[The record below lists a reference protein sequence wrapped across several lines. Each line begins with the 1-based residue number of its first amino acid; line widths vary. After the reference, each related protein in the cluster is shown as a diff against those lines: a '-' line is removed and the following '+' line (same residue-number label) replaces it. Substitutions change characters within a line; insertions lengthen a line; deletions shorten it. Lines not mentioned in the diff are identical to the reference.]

1 MHHFQYRDNHLFCE
15 GVPVSEIAEN
25 VGTPFYLYS
34 HATLRRHFIAFQKA
48 FEGVSHLIC
57 FSAKS
62 NSNLAVLRLFAG
74 LGGGLDIVSGGEL
87 FRGTQAGIRPER
99 IVYSGV
105 GKRVDEIDY
114 AIQTGI
120 LMFNV
125 ESFQE
130 LDLING
136 CGARLKKKARIALR
150 VNPDVDPRTHPYI
163 STGLKKNKFG
173 LGMESAAEAY
183 KAATGLSNVEVIGI
197 SCHIGSQVTEVAPFV
212 SALHRIRELITV
224 LEALGISISYLD
236 IGGGLGITYDQE
248 SPPHPNEYA
257 KAILDALG
265 DSSFTLI
272 LEPGRVIAGNAGILV
287 SKVLYTKEG
296 EDRDFVIVDAAM
308 NDLVRPSLYNAYHAI
323 KPVVRDQKETI
334 SVDVVGPV
342 CETADF
348 FARNRDIPRV
358 EAGDL
363 LAFMSAGAYGFTMS
377 SNYNSRPRVPE
388 VMVHQDQF
396 HVVRRRESYEDLI
409 KGESI
414 PPFL

>member
-1 MHHFQYRDNHLFCE
+1 
-15 GVPVSEIAEN
+15 
-25 VGTPFYLYS
+25 
-34 HATLRRHFIAFQKA
+34 
-48 FEGVSHLIC
+48 
-57 FSAKS
+57 
-62 NSNLAVLRLFAG
+62 
-74 LGGGLDIVSGGEL
+74 
-87 FRGTQAGIRPER
+87 
-99 IVYSGV
+99 
-105 GKRVDEIDY
+105 
-114 AIQTGI
+114 
-120 LMFNV
+120 
-125 ESFQE
+125 
-130 LDLING
+130 
-136 CGARLKKKARIALR
+136 
-150 VNPDVDPRTHPYI
+150 
-163 STGLKKNKFG
+163 
-173 LGMESAAEAY
+173 MESAAEAY
-183 KAATGLSNVEVIGI
+183 KTATGLSNVEVIGI

-265 DSSFTLI
+265 DSSVTLI

-323 KPVVRDQKETI
+323 KPVVRDQKETF